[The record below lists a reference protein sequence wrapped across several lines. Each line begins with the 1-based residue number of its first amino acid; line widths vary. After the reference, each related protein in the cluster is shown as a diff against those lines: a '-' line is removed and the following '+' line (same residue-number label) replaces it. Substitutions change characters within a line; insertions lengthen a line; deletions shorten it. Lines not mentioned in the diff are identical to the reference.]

1 MRARALTDA
10 EEITLRARD
19 VVIGAVLGIA
29 TAAAVIAYAV
39 QTPASPHRGPL
50 IGLCLAWAIANSGLF
65 LVRRRRLAASR
76 LREPFFLVWSLMV
89 IASITAAVMIEGRS
103 GTPIMGAFILPLV
116 FAAISY
122 PVLLTAIIGSVT
134 LIFAAAA
141 GTLIGQPFAHTML
154 QVLTLAF
161 AAVMGVWQAY
171 GRERRA
177 EQLATEHR
185 RAQQYLDVAG
195 TMIVVLDRDARIEQ
209 VNRRTCEV
217 LGYRDSELMGRSW
230 FDVAVPEDGR
240 EAALAVFARTIDG
253 SSLEAHEREHP
264 VVTRSGETRWISW
277 SARVVATT
285 TGAEMVIAGEDI
297 TARRVAQEHVRHMAY
312 HDGLTGLANRT
323 KLEEHV
329 ALALARA
336 LELDRSAAVLYID
349 LDHFK
354 VVNDTL
360 GHAAG
365 DELLRQVATRLA
377 GCCRASDLLARHGGD
392 EFMLL
397 LADIDGDAA
406 ATARRVANDV
416 LATLQ
421 MPFTLEGHEFAIA
434 ASVGIATFPAD
445 GSDLAQ
451 LLRRADG
458 ALYDA
463 KRGGRG
469 TIRFAAGEPTL
480 T

>member
-1 MRARALTDA
+1 M
-10 EEITLRARD
+10 
-19 VVIGAVLGIA
+19 IGGVLGIA
-29 TAAAVIAYAV
+29 TAAAVIAYVVLSSA
-39 QTPASPHRGPL
+39 TPHRGVL
-50 IGLCLAWAIANSGLF
+50 IGVCLGWSVANCGLF
-65 LVRRRRLAASR
+65 VLPRRRLAASR
-76 LREPFFLVWSLMV
+76 LREPFFLAWSLTV
-89 IASITAAVMIEGRS
+89 IASIAAGVVIEGRS

-122 PVLLTAIIGSVT
+122 PVLLTAIIGSAT
-134 LIFAAAA
+134 LVFAAAS

-161 AAVMGVWQAY
+161 AAVMGVWQAF

-177 EQLATEHR
+177 AQLATEHR

-195 TMIVVLDRDARIEQ
+195 TMIVVLDGDGRIEQ

-217 LGYRDSELMGRSW
+217 LGYSESELMGRSW
-230 FDVAVPEDGR
+230 FDIAVPEDGLTSAR
-240 EAALAVFARTIDG
+240 AVFSRTIDG
-253 SSLEAHEREHP
+253 SSMDGHERERP
-264 VVTRSGETRWISW
+264 VVTRTGETRWISW
-277 SARVVATT
+277 SGRVVPTPS
-285 TGAEMVIAGEDI
+285 GAEMVIAGEDI

-336 LELDRSAAVLYID
+336 LEQDRAAAVLYID

-365 DELLRQVATRLA
+365 DELLRQVAARLA
-377 GCCRASDLLARHGGD
+377 GCCRATDLLARHGGD

-397 LADIDGDAA
+397 LADIDGDAT
-406 ATARRVANDV
+406 ATARRVADDV

-421 MPFTLEGHEFAIA
+421 TPFTLEGHEFAIA
-434 ASVGIATFPAD
+434 ASVGVATFPAD
-445 GSDLAQ
+445 GTDLAQ
-451 LLRRADG
+451 LLKRADG

-463 KRGGRG
+463 KRDGRG
-469 TIRFAAGEPTL
+469 TIRFSAGEPVT